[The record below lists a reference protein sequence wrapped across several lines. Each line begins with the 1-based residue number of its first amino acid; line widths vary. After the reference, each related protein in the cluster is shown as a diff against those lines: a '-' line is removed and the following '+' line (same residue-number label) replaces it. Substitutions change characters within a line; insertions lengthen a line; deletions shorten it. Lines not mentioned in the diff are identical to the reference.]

1 MPATPSSISTYWS
14 SSVGGGITS
23 SDLRWRIEGG
33 TSWTVVTGIGSPPYT
48 ISGLSPGTT
57 YEWEV
62 RAINSYG
69 TSAWSPSAFCETTS
83 STVDVADL
91 FFSPTDSFVDLTD
104 PLNRRRFFSASGGAV
119 FLGAHGALPFGT
131 EPPVFLS
138 SDGNAVTF
146 AANNGD
152 GGAFVVTGGSLVN
165 SATNPPGT
173 SGTNTTYQ
181 DNTPGFGVLGDY
193 RTGNLHAYNPNA
205 LTDNGTR
212 RRWLRIWRALGKTS
226 EDAKRFSTM
235 VIDMQT
241 GIGVAPEDNPQ
252 VVLRNSDDAGK
263 TWQGTRIMAVG
274 KTGQTTQTV
283 KFNRLGMT
291 RRYQGS
297 DRIFELSSSDAFPV
311 VITNAEL
318 DVG

>member
-1 MPATPSSISTYWS
+1 MGSFTPYWS
-14 SSVGGGITS
+14 SGWGGDAATYNIRYRL
-23 SDLRWRIEGG
+23 DG
-33 TSWTVVTGIGSPPYT
+33 TTTWTTVTGITGFNTT
-48 ISGLSPGTT
+48 ITVSGGGD
-57 YEWEV
+57 YEWQIEAV
-62 RAINSYG
+62 NAYG
-69 TSAWSPSAFCETTS
+69 TSPWSVSQLCAATGGPSAS
-83 STVDVADL
+83 VADL
-91 FFSPTDSFVDLTD
+91 FFSTSPTFLDLSIEA
-104 PLNRRRFFSASGGAV
+104 NRRKFYSASGGAV
-119 FLGAHGALPFGT
+119 SLGANGSLPFGT

-193 RTGNLHAYNPNA
+193 RTGNLYAYNPNA

-212 RRWLRIWRALGKTS
+212 RRWLRIWRALGETS